1 MQELKACPFCG
12 GPGRITLRSI
22 GTDGRSD
29 RFMEEYEVGCVQCGA
44 TTGKI
49 HQSRFFRKNGE
60 FIMEKD
66 GYAEA
71 VAGWNRRA
79 ETPPNEETPPE
90 GQGGS

>member
-12 GPGRITLRSI
+12 GPGRITLRGI

-29 RFMEEYEVGCVQCGA
+29 RFVEEYVVGCVQCGA

-49 HQSRFFRKNGE
+49 HRSLFFRKNGE
-60 FIMEKD
+60 FIMEND

-79 ETPPNEETPPE
+79 EAPLDDETPPE
-90 GQGGS
+90 ERGSS